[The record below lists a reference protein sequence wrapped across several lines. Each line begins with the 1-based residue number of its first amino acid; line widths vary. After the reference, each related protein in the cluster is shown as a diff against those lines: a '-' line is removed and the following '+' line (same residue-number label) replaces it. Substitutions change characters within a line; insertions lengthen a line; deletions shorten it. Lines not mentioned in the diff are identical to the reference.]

1 MHNRKINE
9 GKKCLISAELISDYN
24 LIMSLIIHSIKKISR
39 ILRWKRPKLGYIF
52 QHFFA
57 PTSKWYFMSCVA
69 CNLQCVAYFWE
80 KTSINYNYSLLL
92 TLNSLFFSTL
102 QLDWS
107 FAVLFTNSCYCY
119 SAIQE
124 LLMSDQFGP
133 VIHTIRKSQIVSKNS
148 IFRKRS
154 KLWIWIFAPKLS
166 KFNNFLLLL
175 MHKIMI
181 FGAKIQIIPV

>member
-92 TLNSLFFSTL
+92 TLNSLFFN
-102 QLDWS
+102 
-107 FAVLFTNSCYCY
+107 FA
-119 SAIQE
+119 
-124 LLMSDQFGP
+124 
-133 VIHTIRKSQIVSKNS
+133 IRL
-148 IFRKRS
+148 
-154 KLWIWIFAPKLS
+154 KLCGFVHQ
-166 KFNNFLLLL
+166 FLLLL
-175 MHKIMI
+175 LCHSRTFDERPIWTRDTHYKKISNCGQK
-181 FGAKIQIIPV
+181 FNF